1 MATTFSVGDRVR
13 IRDWDDMA
21 SEFGVDEDG
30 EISCKYIFAQS
41 MRDFCG
47 QEYTISTTQCAAK
60 AVGIDTSV
68 RRQYA
73 GLAQLIERGIC
84 NLKVAGLS
92 PAFGSSRFGGIVLSW
107 AAKAARMDL

>member
-30 EISCKYIFAQS
+30 EIPCKYIFAQS

-47 QEYTISTTQCAAK
+47 QEYDFVWSSDMCEHILSSPN
-60 AVGIDTSV
+60 VFVES
-68 RRQYA
+68 
-73 GLAQLIERGIC
+73 IEDF
-84 NLKVAGLS
+84 V
-92 PAFGSSRFGGIVLSW
+92 
-107 AAKAARMDL
+107 

>member
-30 EISCKYIFAQS
+30 EIPCKYIFAQS

-47 QEYTISTTQCAAK
+47 QEYTISTTRNNPDGTLCAN
-60 AVGIDTSV
+60 IFS
-68 RRQYA
+68 Q
-73 GLAQLIERGIC
+73 
-84 NLKVAGLS
+84 
-92 PAFGSSRFGGIVLSW
+92 
-107 AAKAARMDL
+107 ARMCLLKASEISCKSAI